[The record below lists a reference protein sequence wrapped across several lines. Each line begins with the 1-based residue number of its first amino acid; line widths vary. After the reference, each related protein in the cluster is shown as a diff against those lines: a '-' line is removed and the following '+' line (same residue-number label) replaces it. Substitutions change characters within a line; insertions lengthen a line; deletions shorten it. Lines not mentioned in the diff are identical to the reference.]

1 MRIFVFVWEG
11 ELCDLRGWGF
21 DFEEICTILHFCWQH
36 GAEEYIPAIWVIWI
50 LAARNV
56 SLLEAGVQMMDGM
69 KMAGMIRY
77 FYDHKGFGF
86 INVTGNP
93 IDIYFQGRQKL
104 RAL

>member
-1 MRIFVFVWEG
+1 MSF
-11 ELCDLRGWGF
+11 
-21 DFEEICTILHFCWQH
+21 
-36 GAEEYIPAIWVIWI
+36 
-50 LAARNV
+50 
-56 SLLEAGVQMMDGM
+56 LEAGVQMMDGM

-104 RAL
+104 RAWKGTVPPPWMWVLFVCFSMARCGVRI